1 MLSENLKRYRTE
13 QRYTRKQLAELVEVN
28 PRTIE
33 LIENGKNEN
42 PGIKTVERLAKV
54 LKVPIAKLIK

>member
-1 MLSENLKRYRTE
+1 MLGENLKRFRTE
-13 QRYTRKQLAELVEVN
+13 QRYTRPQLAKLVEVN

-42 PGIKTVERLAKV
+42 PGIKTVERLEKV
-54 LKVPIAKLIK
+54 LKVPIGKLIK

>member
-1 MLSENLKRYRTE
+1 MLGENLKRFRTE
-13 QRYTRKQLAELVEVN
+13 QRYTRPQLAKLVEVN

-54 LKVPIAKLIK
+54 LKVPIGKLIK

>member
-1 MLSENLKRYRTE
+1 MLSENLKRFRTE

>member
-1 MLSENLKRYRTE
+1 MLGENLKRIRTE
-13 QRYTRKQLAELVEVN
+13 QRYTRPQLAKLVEVN

-54 LKVPIAKLIK
+54 LKVPIGKLIK